1 MADQIYIGN
10 SSKGMNN
17 NLLPFNIDNDAFPV
31 MYNFYSW
38 RGRAKR
44 KRGTSLLG
52 QLQLQVQMVA
62 SAPLSW
68 QLTGPN
74 LSAGSVNLFSF
85 YTIGSGASISPGTIS
100 FVVSGQT
107 YTDSSMNGILTGNS
121 GGTGTINYA
130 TSVITI
136 SGGSSSQIT
145 GTWSYNPAL
154 PVMGLRDFF
163 LYTNFNQISS
173 PYPVILAFDT
183 HKSYQFSES
192 AHSFYNVSYYKGT
205 NFPTSWSGENYQQ
218 FWTTNYSGALWA
230 TNNKPGF
237 HFANGTYTSG
247 SATNTI
253 TFNFKSVGV
262 NYTLLTVGSKLF
274 FNEWS
279 SGGSTI
285 NSQTGTVSG
294 VSDSANG
301 NYVVTFD
308 ASYVVSGSGIVLLS
322 NNSISGQD
330 GIKWYDGDSTSATGL
345 PVVTTN
351 GWVNF
356 SPPLTATSV
365 NIDNLQPA
373 LYYLV
378 GALSIVS
385 FKDRILFF
393 SPWVQTSS
401 GNPIQLQDT
410 VIWSQNGTPYYAA
423 LTPSGQTSQ
432 SDSYYVDVTGKGG
445 YLSAGI
451 PENIVTVSTNE
462 DVLIVSF
469 SNTQTRFVFTGND
482 FNPFLFFSINSELG
496 ASAPFSSINLDRGG
510 ITVGAYGIVLTTQ
523 QSAQRIDL
531 DIPNNIFQIQL
542 ASDGTGPLR
551 VSSARDFSKE
561 WIYFSY
567 PVIDSAYS
575 FPTQTFLYN
584 YREANWAILYE
595 NFTAHGSYRSSSG
608 NTWANIGNKFPTWN
622 DWNEPWN
629 SGNTYSQYPSIVA
642 GNPQGYV
649 LIKADGTGESI
660 SGTIQSLSNSNGFT
674 QITSNNH
681 CVTNAN
687 PILRSGDFLYIT
699 GCLGTTSIN
708 AQVGKVVSVI
718 DNNNFVIDL
727 PFPSGSYLGLGK
739 FARLS
744 QPFLQTKQ
752 FNFYWDRGRKTR
764 LGVQRYLL
772 DRTDNGQITLNIN
785 LSQDPDS
792 VWNAG
797 SIVPSSDPDPSN
809 NSLIYSQTI
818 FTCPET
824 DNLQMPTASTQRQ
837 IWHRMNT
844 SLIGDSVQL
853 TFTLSEQQMRVIEY
867 ATAEIALH
875 AIQLTV
881 NVGPML
887 S

>member
-1 MADQIYIGN
+1 MTDQIYIGN
-10 SSKGMNN
+10 PNGMNN
-17 NLLPFNIDNDAFPV
+17 SQLPFNIDNSSFPV

-52 QLQLQVQMVA
+52 QLQIQIKMVA

-68 QLTGPN
+68 QFTGPS
-74 LSAGSVNLFSF
+74 LSGGSVNLFSSF
-85 YTIGSGASISPGTIS
+85 SIGGEGGVAPGT
-100 FVVSGQT
+100 VSLTVSAQV
-107 YTDSSMNGILTGNS
+107 YTDLTMDGILTGAS

-136 SGGSSSQIT
+136 TGGGSNQVI
-145 GTWSYNPAL
+145 GTWSYYPAL

-163 LYTNFNQISS
+163 LYTSYGQISN
-173 PYPVILAFDT
+173 PYPVLLAFDT
-183 HKSYQFSES
+183 AKPYQFNQTTNN
-192 AHSFYNVSYYKGT
+192 FYNVGYYKET
-205 NFPTSWSGENYQQ
+205 NYDTSWSGQNYQQ

-237 HFANGTYTSG
+237 HFVAGTYTSG
-247 SATNTI
+247 TGTTDI
-253 TFNFKSVGV
+253 TFNFKSASV
-262 NYTLLTVGSKLF
+262 NYASLIVGSKLF
-274 FNEWS
+274 FNEWD
-279 SGGSTI
+279 SGGSTL
-285 NSQTGTVSG
+285 NGFTGTVSTAT
-294 VSDSANG
+294 DSANG
-301 NYVVTFD
+301 NYVVTF
-308 ASYVVSGSGIVLLS
+308 AATHVAAGTGIAILLT
-322 NNSISGQD
+322 NSITGQD
-330 GIKWYDGDSTSATGL
+330 GIKWFDGDPTNKTGL
-345 PVVTTN
+345 PTTTST
-351 GWVNF
+351 GWSNF
-356 SPPLTATSV
+356 SPPLTSTTV
-365 NIDNLQPA
+365 NIDNLQA
-373 LYYLV
+373 AKYYLV
-378 GALSIVS
+378 GALNIVS
-385 FKDRILFF
+385 FKDRLLFF

-401 GNPIQLQDT
+401 GNAIQLQDT
-410 VIWSQNGTPYYAA
+410 VIWSQNGTPYYAT

-432 SDSYYVDVTGKGG
+432 SDAYYVDVTGKGG

-482 FNPFLFFSINSELG
+482 FNPFLFFVINSELG

-523 QSAQRIDL
+523 QSAERIDL
-531 DIPNNIFQIQL
+531 QIPNNVFQIQL
-542 ASDGTGPLR
+542 ATAGTGPLR
-551 VSSARDFSKE
+551 ISAARDFSKE

-567 PVIDSAYS
+567 PVVDSGYV

-584 YREANWAILYE
+584 YRESNWAILYE
-595 NFTAHGSYRSSSG
+595 NFTSHGSYRASSS
-608 NTWANIGNKFPTWN
+608 NTWGNIGNKFPTWN

-629 SGNTYSQYPSIVA
+629 SGSTYSQYPSIVA

-649 LIKADGTGESI
+649 LIKGEGTSEGI
-660 SGTIQSLSNSNGFT
+660 SGTIQAIVNSNGLA

-687 PILRSGDFLYIT
+687 PILRNGDFLYIT
-699 GCLGTTSIN
+699 GCLGTTALNGQI
-708 AQVGKVVSVI
+708 GKVVSVV
-718 DNNNFVIDL
+718 DNNNFVLDL
-727 PFPSGSYLGLGK
+727 PFPAGTYLGLGK
-739 FARLS
+739 FTRLC

-752 FNFYWDRGRKTR
+752 FNFYWDRGRKVR
-764 LGVQRYLL
+764 MGMQQYLL
-772 DRTDNGQITLNIN
+772 DRTDDGQITLNMY

-792 VWNAG
+792 VWNSG
-797 SIVPSSDPDPSN
+797 SVVPSTDPEPSN
-809 NSLIYSQTI
+809 NSLIYSQTL

-824 DNLQMPTASTQRQ
+824 NNLQMPTATTQRQ

-853 TFTLSEQQMRVIEY
+853 GFTLSEYQMRFLEY

-875 AIQLTV
+875 AIQI
-881 NVGPML
+881 NVSPGPML